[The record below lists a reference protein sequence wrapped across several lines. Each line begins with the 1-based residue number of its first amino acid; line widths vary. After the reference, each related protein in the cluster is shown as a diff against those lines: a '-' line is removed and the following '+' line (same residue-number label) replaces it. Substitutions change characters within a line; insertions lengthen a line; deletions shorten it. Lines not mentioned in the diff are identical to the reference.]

1 MIRVS
6 PQLISLLTKGS
17 DKKKGLEG
25 HFLNAVFVACSKRFE
40 DDLKCKISELV
51 SKGIHGEHC
60 LFRGKHSKGVCYI
73 GKVI

>member
-17 DKKKGLEG
+17 GKKKGLEG

-51 SKGIHGEHC
+51 SKGIHGLHC
-60 LFRGKHSKGVCYI
+60 WFRGNTAKGSVA
-73 GKVI
+73 